1 MKLSEELIVRLTRKL
16 LAALAEPTAPQPSRF
31 VWITVLFVGVFF
43 LFLPGYVYSFKGDLE
58 GSKKAG
64 GMRGEARDR
73 GAESER
79 SWIQETG
86 LTPVFPEGFRCASI
100 SSPFAS
106 RFDGAGNRRNP
117 SIHGGKHGGV
127 DIGFQ
132 VGHPEVAMAD
142 GEIIAKGP
150 AEGDGAQMEG
160 IFLWMRHSPQDTGL
174 PFWVFNK
181 YQHLKELPSLEVGS
195 RIKAGDVVA
204 LGGDTGTYSR
214 KFGVSLPHLHVST
227 FIAEQGD
234 FRVLGRDAN
243 LVKVEDSLHV
253 DMMALF
259 VKGITLETAKENP
272 SYTNIEKTLQVA
284 VVDSLGGRS
293 DANAKIVWPVVCNFP
308 Q

>member
-1 MKLSEELIVRLTRKL
+1 LGALGRLPVKEVLNIAWVPL
-16 LAALAEPTAPQPSRF
+16 LF
-31 VWITVLFVGVFF
+31 IGVFF
-43 LFLPGYVYSFKGDLE
+43 LLLPCHSHAFKGDFE
-58 GSKKAG
+58 AGKRSG

-73 GAESER
+73 GLESER

-106 RFDGAGNRRNP
+106 RFDGAGNRRTP
-117 SIHGGKHGGV
+117 TIHGGKHGGV

-132 VGHPEVAMAD
+132 VGHPEVSMAN

-181 YQHLKELPSLEVGS
+181 YQHLKELPSLEVGA

-204 LGGDTGTYSR
+204 IGGDTGTYSR

-227 FIAEQGD
+227 FIAEHGD
-234 FRVLGRDAN
+234 FRVLGRDGN
-243 LVKVEDSLHV
+243 LVKVEESLHV

-293 DANAKIVWPVVCNFP
+293 DPNAKIVWPVVCNFP